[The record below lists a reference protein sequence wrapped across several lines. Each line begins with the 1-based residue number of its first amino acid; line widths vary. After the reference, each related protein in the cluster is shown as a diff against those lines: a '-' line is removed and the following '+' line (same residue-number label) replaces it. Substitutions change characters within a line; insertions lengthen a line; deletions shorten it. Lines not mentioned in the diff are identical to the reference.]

1 MIKSFKIFFKLLERR
16 DRLRGSL
23 LIFAITA
30 TAFFD
35 MVGVASIFPFMTA
48 LMGSGSDQT
57 NFLLTYLSQRMGME
71 SHSKQFLVLLGGG
84 CLIFFILALLMKSAS
99 TYLQIKYTLN
109 LEFSL
114 GQRLLKTYLSKP
126 YEWFSEINTA
136 DIEARVFSEL
146 ALVISHAVIPIITIF
161 SQGLL
166 CFFLLLLIMS
176 IEPIPALTGGT
187 ILLFFY
193 ITIYLLF
200 RNKLLIAGE
209 KRNRGNE
216 ARFRYLREALTG
228 IKAIKVGC
236 IESTFIDRFS
246 VSSKS
251 YVNNQALAQML
262 GLMPRYALEAL
273 AFGGMMTYMLALI
286 WRENT
291 EVASIVPTLALYALA
306 GYRLMPAIQ
315 QIYISSSQLRF
326 VDTSL
331 QKIHSDLQLNSENI
345 ISSSPQPISDKSVK
359 LRFEK
364 SIELKMLNYKYKNS
378 SSYLFTDL
386 SLEIKKGSSVGIIG
400 KTGCGKSTLVD
411 ILMALLKP
419 KSGGL
424 FVDGQQIGDA
434 LTQEWHKKIGYV
446 PQHIF
451 LSDNTVAENIAFGF
465 DNTEIDLAR
474 IKQVSRIAEIDQF
487 IENQMNDGYQSL
499 TGEFGLRLSGGQR
512 QRIAIARAL
521 YTKPEVLILD
531 EATSALDSESE
542 EQIIRNIEALDWNLT
557 IISIAHRTTT
567 LKNCDK
573 IFVIEGGK
581 IISEGTY
588 DVLNKTS
595 PELQRLNSSRKK
607 I

>member
-1 MIKSFKIFFKLLERR
+1 
-16 DRLRGSL
+16 
-23 LIFAITA
+23 
-30 TAFFD
+30 
-35 MVGVASIFPFMTA
+35 
-48 LMGSGSDQT
+48 
-57 NFLLTYLSQRMGME
+57 
-71 SHSKQFLVLLGGG
+71 
-84 CLIFFILALLMKSAS
+84 
-99 TYLQIKYTLN
+99 
-109 LEFSL
+109 
-114 GQRLLKTYLSKP
+114 
-126 YEWFSEINTA
+126 
-136 DIEARVFSEL
+136 
-146 ALVISHAVIPIITIF
+146 
-161 SQGLL
+161 
-166 CFFLLLLIMS
+166 MS

-378 SSYLFTDL
+378 SFYLFTDL
-386 SLEIKKGSSVGIIG
+386 SLE
-400 KTGCGKSTLVD
+400 
-411 ILMALLKP
+411 
-419 KSGGL
+419 
-424 FVDGQQIGDA
+424 
-434 LTQEWHKKIGYV
+434 
-446 PQHIF
+446 
-451 LSDNTVAENIAFGF
+451 
-465 DNTEIDLAR
+465 
-474 IKQVSRIAEIDQF
+474 
-487 IENQMNDGYQSL
+487 
-499 TGEFGLRLSGGQR
+499 
-512 QRIAIARAL
+512 
-521 YTKPEVLILD
+521 
-531 EATSALDSESE
+531 
-542 EQIIRNIEALDWNLT
+542 
-557 IISIAHRTTT
+557 
-567 LKNCDK
+567 
-573 IFVIEGGK
+573 
-581 IISEGTY
+581 
-588 DVLNKTS
+588 
-595 PELQRLNSSRKK
+595 
-607 I
+607 